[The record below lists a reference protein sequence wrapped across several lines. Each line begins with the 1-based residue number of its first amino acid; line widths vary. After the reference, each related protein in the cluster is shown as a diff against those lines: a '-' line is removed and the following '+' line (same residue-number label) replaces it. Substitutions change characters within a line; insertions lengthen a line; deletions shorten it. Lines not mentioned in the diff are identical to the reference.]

1 MLQTIAL
8 AIAFVWGYLALGAS
22 EPDYLANVTEPVYPV
37 YDELPTATEEAP
49 AGNGSTPRPAPVAVT
64 TTVVWADSRRQP
76 QPPAATT
83 TTTTLPGIMHH
94 CPQWE
99 AEAIAQG
106 WPLDQLDRLDH
117 VIWRESRCLPDAHNG
132 ADPTR
137 YGSRGLTQI
146 NGFWVYRLELDA
158 DRLYEPAYNLR
169 VALLAYSAS
178 GWSPWGYT
186 D

>member
-1 MLQTIAL
+1 MLRTIAL

-22 EPDYLANVTEPVYPV
+22 EPDYLQSITESVYPV
-37 YDELPTATEEAP
+37 YDEPPTTT
-49 AGNGSTPRPAPVAVT
+49 AGDTDGHGSPPRAAPVVVT
-64 TTVVWADSRRQP
+64 TTVVWADSRRE
-76 QPPAATT
+76 PAPTT
-83 TTTTLPGIMHH
+83 TTTVPGIMHH

-117 VIWRESRCLPDAHNG
+117 VMWRESRCLPEAHNG
-132 ADPTR
+132 ADPPK
-137 YGSRGLTQI
+137 YGSRGLMQI

-169 VALLAYSAS
+169 VALLAYSSS
-178 GWSPWGYT
+178 GWSPWGIT